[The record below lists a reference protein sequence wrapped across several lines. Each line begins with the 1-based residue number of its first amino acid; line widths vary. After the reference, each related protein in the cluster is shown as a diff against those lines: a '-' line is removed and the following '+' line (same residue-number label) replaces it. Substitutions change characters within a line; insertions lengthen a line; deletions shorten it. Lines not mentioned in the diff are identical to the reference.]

1 MVGARIGIRMI
12 GIRMTGIK
20 MIGIKII
27 GMMEDHNLIIV
38 AQDEEEVKET

>member
-1 MVGARIGIRMI
+1 MVGARIGIRMT
-12 GIRMTGIK
+12 GIRITGIE

-38 AQDEEEVKET
+38 AKDEEEVKET